1 VLHPGPGELWPTARD
16 HAAHASTADSS
27 AVSAARCCIRDA
39 PRLLEKKNSIFLFSL
54 SRQLILKSSS
64 PGEPG
69 HSRGMARGAV
79 VAGAAGLCVFLN
91 SLHGELVFDDVH
103 AVERNQDVLGGTSL
117 SQLFLN
123 DFWGEPLASNSSHKS
138 YRPLTT
144 VSDAFP
150 RLVQYR

>member
-1 VLHPGPGELWPTARD
+1 MHPGPGELWPTSRD
-16 HAAHASTADSS
+16 HAAHDSN
-27 AVSAARCCIRDA
+27 AIATRFFILRLHHARLKR
-39 PRLLEKKNSIFLFSL
+39 RTSIFYFSL
-54 SRQLILKSSS
+54 SRQIKS
-64 PGEPG
+64 P
-69 HSRGMARGAV
+69 GMARGAV

-150 RLVQYR
+150 GLVQYR